1 MKRLEVDLR
10 PLVGP
15 GIASLLALALLAAT
29 WVIAGDWLQTRSDD
43 FRRARSELAQAA
55 SRYRNASDDQQV
67 YQEYATRFRQ
77 MRASGWIGPEQRLG
91 WIEALQ
97 RLNADLRLPT
107 LRYDIGEQTEV
118 EPNEPSSHLELHRT
132 PMTLNLGALHEGDVI
147 DLLQRLQAMGQGL
160 MSVERCGFSRNGD
173 RVRLDADAANVN
185 IECSLDWYTL
195 TMQRRKDSS
204 KTAQGGQP

>member
-1 MKRLEVDLR
+1 MKRPEVDLR
-10 PLVGP
+10 PLIGP
-15 GIASLLALALLAAT
+15 GIAALLALGLLAAA
-29 WVIAGDWLQTRSDD
+29 WVLAGDWLQARGDD

-67 YQEYATRFRQ
+67 YQEYAARFRR

-97 RLNADLRLPT
+97 QINADLKLPT
-107 LRYDIGEQTEV
+107 LRYDIGEQVRV
-118 EPNEPSSHLELHRT
+118 EPAGPSTNLALHRT

-147 DLLQRLQAMGQGL
+147 ELLERLQAAGQGL
-160 MSVERCGFSRNGD
+160 MSVEHCNLSRNGE
-173 RVRLDADAANVN
+173 RVQLDADAANVQ

-195 TMQRRKDSS
+195 TMQRRKNSS
-204 KTAQGGQP
+204 TTAREGQP